1 MNRCNFTSAGGG
13 ANNYVRMDSHADGAN
28 GNTANVNYQTFKL
41 TSSTI
46 QFSKTTVDF
55 QYNSANSSGAFVGYT
70 DVDTDQNITLANTR
84 QMTAST
90 NGSFSVNCSMSTSD
104 SHVSP
109 VIDLD
114 RMSVI
119 TIENDIDDA
128 VISANDINVTS
139 RGAGYTNTAPNAYT
153 ATFTAPDRSDGVT
166 ATANVHVEVTLN
178 VNAGEGAFLQ
188 SGNSYSV
195 TSSNSAQFVIGEGVR
210 TVASHTDGGVSADP
224 TGDATQTTATIS
236 GTAPGSPA
244 PGLVDAA
251 CGIIVGQTFVGGVST
266 ANVASITIKTSA
278 NSFGVFAN
286 GTYIVA
292 DSTAQQTALTNSGKT
307 ASSNTFAVI
316 GTVTG
321 LVSNVVPWPVNATTG
336 SPAGSGYLTSPTI
349 TISAPFS
356 GTDTATAIVTGEDKP
371 SGGNINTRYISR
383 RVTLE
388 DGFDA
393 SDISLIMNAYKP
405 VDTGIEVYYKVKSDE
420 DPEDFDLKGYTL
432 MTQETA
438 STVYSLNEEDTRE
451 FTFKTT
457 NNSAEYTSGG
467 TSFDRFKTFAIKIVL
482 TSKDTAV
489 VPKVRDM
496 RAVALDT

>member
-1 MNRCNFTSAGGG
+1 M
-13 ANNYVRMDSHADGAN
+13 
-28 GNTANVNYQTFKL
+28 
-41 TSSTI
+41 
-46 QFSKTTVDF
+46 
-55 QYNSANSSGAFVGYT
+55 
-70 DVDTDQNITLANTR
+70 
-84 QMTAST
+84 
-90 NGSFSVNCSMSTSD
+90 
-104 SHVSP
+104 
-109 VIDLD
+109 
-114 RMSVI
+114 
-119 TIENDIDDA
+119 
-128 VISANDINVTS
+128 
-139 RGAGYTNTAPNAYT
+139 
-153 ATFTAPDRSDGVT
+153 
-166 ATANVHVEVTLN
+166 
-178 VNAGEGAFLQ
+178 
-188 SGNSYSV
+188 
-195 TSSNSAQFVIGEGVR
+195 
-210 TVASHTDGGVSADP
+210 
-224 TGDATQTTATIS
+224 
-236 GTAPGSPA
+236 
-244 PGLVDAA
+244 
-251 CGIIVGQTFVGGVST
+251 GGVST

-292 DSTAQQTALTNSGKT
+292 DSTAQQTALTNSGV
-307 ASSNTFAVI
+307 SSPSKTFAVI
-316 GTVTG
+316 STVTG
-321 LVSNVVPWPVNATTG
+321 LVSNVIPWPAASSAG

-349 TISAPFS
+349 TLSAPFS

-432 MTQETA
+432 MSQETA

-457 NNSAEYTSGG
+457 NDSAEYTSGG

-482 TSKDTAV
+482 TSKDAAV
-489 VPKVRDM
+489 IPKVRDM